1 MATFK
6 RLHELGEEIVAQV
19 DDMLLAGETPT
30 KVARWLQ
37 GDLEVLTDLK
47 ESSIKKNLERYR
59 SKDLKQ
65 RMVDETAE
73 RMMGKSASGLKRQLV
88 ALDEMT
94 DAAALQKARVEKI
107 LVKEG
112 QLPAGI
118 LLKQASDEMRLY
130 KEMLVELGKLQLETG
145 VMRRAPKTITGQVVD
160 PETGASRQFQWTEEQ
175 EALFAQLENL
185 PVIEGEVVQDAEEVP
200 DA

>member
-94 DAAALQKARVEKI
+94 DATALQKARVEKI

-145 VMRRAPKTITGQVVD
+145 VMRRAPKTVTGQVVD

-175 EALFAQLENL
+175 EALFAQLEHL

>member
-47 ESSIKKNLERYR
+47 ENSIKKNLERYR

-94 DAAALQKARVEKI
+94 DATALQKARVEKI

-145 VMRRAPKTITGQVVD
+145 VMRRAPKTVTGQVVD

-175 EALFAQLENL
+175 EALFAQLEHL